1 MILSEFLPNLRR
13 TFTMVTP
20 YSCVAGVYN
29 SLHYP
34 EAHMINVKRLL
45 GIPAAAR
52 VAVIGTAEAQ
62 NPLIDWNDTAITT
75 TLSADQV
82 TFARLNQPKVRTTS
96 RKQLSNPWCG
106 LLVLLLIPLTGRA
119 DVVQDWDAIM
129 QATVSAQPPF
139 PQARFAAITQLAVF
153 EAVNAITRQYKPY
166 LGTIT
171 APHGA
176 SPEAAAVAAAY
187 GVLSHYFPA
196 SITTLN
202 AAYATSLA
210 AIPDCPGKAAGIATG
225 QAAAAAMI
233 AARANDGSSPLE
245 FFLPTSSN
253 PGVWQLTPSCP
264 AAGGVFFNWQNV
276 TPFGIR
282 SASQFY
288 LGPPPALTSGRYTR
302 AYDEVKEVGDVN
314 STERPQDRTNV
325 ALFYGDEAAPLVFND
340 VARQVTKAKRRS
352 LSENAHDFALIN
364 MAMSDAAVATFYNKY
379 LYKFWRPETAIHDA
393 GNDGNDKTTPDA
405 SFQPLIPA
413 PCFPSYPSAHGTL
426 SNAAREVME
435 KIYGDGPFSITL
447 STPALP
453 GVTLHYSR
461 LDEITDDISD
471 ARVYGGIHFRTDQDA
486 GALLGSRI
494 GDYIY
499 NHKLRPEHGGY
510 CDDRFSREDEW

>member
-1 MILSEFLPNLRR
+1 LKLKRIAS
-13 TFTMVTP
+13 
-20 YSCVAGVYN
+20 
-29 SLHYP
+29 SLL
-34 EAHMINVKRLL
+34 ATVLTSATSLMGQNV
-45 GIPAAAR
+45 
-52 VAVIGTAEAQ
+52 
-62 NPLIDWNDTAITT
+62 IT
-75 TLSADQV
+75 
-82 TFARLNQPKVRTTS
+82 RLNQPKVETMR
-96 RKQLSNPWCG
+96 RKHLWRPSCG
-106 LLVLLLIPLTGRA
+106 LLVLLFIPMTGRS

-129 QATVSAQPPF
+129 QATVSSQPPI

-153 EAVNAITRQYKPY
+153 EAVNAIAREYQPY

-171 APHGA
+171 APHDA
-176 SPEAAAVAAAY
+176 SPEAAAAAAAY
-187 GVLSHYFPA
+187 GVLSNYFPA
-196 SITTLN
+196 SLSTLN
-202 AAYATSLA
+202 AAYARSLA
-210 AIPDCPGKAAGIATG
+210 AIPDGPRKRAGIATG

-253 PGVWQLTPSCP
+253 PGVWQLTPSCT
-264 AAGGVFFNWQNV
+264 AAGGLFLNWQNV

-282 SASQFY
+282 SARQFF

-314 STERPQDRTNV
+314 STDRSQDRTNV
-325 ALFYGDEAAPLVFND
+325 ALFYADEAATLVFND
-340 VARQVTKAKRRS
+340 AARQITTAKPRS
-352 LSENAHDFALIN
+352 LSENARDFALIN
-364 MAMSDAAVATFYNKY
+364 MALSDAAVATFYNKY

-393 GNDGNDKTTPDA
+393 GNDGNDKTTPDP
-405 SFQPLIPA
+405 SFQPLITA

-435 KIYGDGPFSITL
+435 KIYGEGPFSITL

-461 LDEITDDISD
+461 LEEITDDISD

-486 GALLGSRI
+486 GALLGTRI

-499 NHKLRPEHGGY
+499 DHKLRPEHAGD
-510 CDDRFSREDEW
+510 CDDRLRGNEW

>member
-1 MILSEFLPNLRR
+1 MF
-13 TFTMVTP
+13 
-20 YSCVAGVYN
+20 
-29 SLHYP
+29 
-34 EAHMINVKRLL
+34 
-45 GIPAAAR
+45 
-52 VAVIGTAEAQ
+52 AQ
-62 NPLIDWNDTAITT
+62 NATT
-75 TLSADQV
+75 K
-82 TFARLNQPKVRTTS
+82 LNQPKVRTIS
-96 RKQLSNPWCG
+96 RNRLWRPLCG
-106 LLVLLLIPLTGRA
+106 LLVLLSIPLTGRS
-119 DVVQDWDAIM
+119 DVVQDWNAIM

-153 EAVNAITRQYKPY
+153 EAVNAITREYQPY

-171 APHGA
+171 APHDA
-176 SPEAAAVAAAY
+176 SPTAAAAAAAY
-187 GVLSHYFPA
+187 GVLSNYFPA
-196 SITTLN
+196 SLATLN

-210 AIPDCPGKAAGIATG
+210 AIPDGPRKTAGIATG

-233 AARANDGSSPLE
+233 AARTNDGSSPLE

-282 SASQFY
+282 SANQFF

-302 AYDEVKEVGDVN
+302 AYDEVKELGDVN

-325 ALFYGDEAAPLVFND
+325 ALFYAAEAAALVFND
-340 VARQVTKAKRRS
+340 AARQISTAKQRS

-364 MAMSDAAVATFYNKY
+364 MALSDAAVATFYNKY
-379 LYKFWRPETAIHDA
+379 LYQFWRPETAIHDA
-393 GNDGNDKTTPDA
+393 GGDGNDRTTPDGN
-405 SFQPLIPA
+405 FKPLITA

-435 KIYGDGPFSITL
+435 KIYGEGPFSITL
-447 STPALP
+447 SAPALP
-453 GVTLHYSR
+453 SVTLHYSR

-499 NHKLRPEHGGY
+499 HHKLRPEHDGE
-510 CDDRFSREDEW
+510 CDDRFLRGNEWW

>member
-1 MILSEFLPNLRR
+1 MSR
-13 TFTMVTP
+13 
-20 YSCVAGVYN
+20 
-29 SLHYP
+29 
-34 EAHMINVKRLL
+34 
-45 GIPAAAR
+45 
-52 VAVIGTAEAQ
+52 
-62 NPLIDWNDTAITT
+62 
-75 TLSADQV
+75 
-82 TFARLNQPKVRTTS
+82 NQLWKPV
-96 RKQLSNPWCG
+96 CG
-106 LLVLLLIPLTGRA
+106 LLVLLSIPLTGRS

-153 EAVNAITRQYKPY
+153 EAVNAITREYQPY

-171 APHGA
+171 APHDA
-176 SPEAAAVAAAY
+176 SPEAAAAAAAY
-187 GVLSHYFPA
+187 GVLSNYFPA
-196 SITTLN
+196 SLSTLN

-210 AIPDCPGKAAGIATG
+210 AIPDGHRKRAGIATG

-282 SASQFY
+282 SASQFF

-302 AYDEVKEVGDVN
+302 AYDEVKELGDVN

-325 ALFYGDEAAPLVFND
+325 ALFYAAEAAALVFND
-340 VARQVTKAKRRS
+340 AARQISTARPRS

-364 MAMSDAAVATFYNKY
+364 MALSDAAVATFYNKY
-379 LYKFWRPETAIHDA
+379 LYQFWRPETAIHDA
-393 GNDGNDKTTPDA
+393 GGDGNDRTTPDPN
-405 SFQPLIPA
+405 FKPLITA

-447 STPALP
+447 STSSLP
-453 GVTLHYSR
+453 SVTLHYSR
-461 LDEITDDISD
+461 LEEITDDISD

-486 GALLGSRI
+486 GARLGTRI

-499 NHKLRPEHGGY
+499 HHKLRPEHGGE
-510 CDDRFSREDEW
+510 CDDRFLRGNEWW

>member
-1 MILSEFLPNLRR
+1 MD
-13 TFTMVTP
+13 
-20 YSCVAGVYN
+20 
-29 SLHYP
+29 
-34 EAHMINVKRLL
+34 
-45 GIPAAAR
+45 
-52 VAVIGTAEAQ
+52 Q
-62 NPLIDWNDTAITT
+62 NAIT
-75 TLSADQV
+75 
-82 TFARLNQPKVRTTS
+82 RLNQPKMRTMR
-96 RKQLSNPWCG
+96 RKQLWKPLWS
-106 LLVLLLIPLTGRA
+106 LLVLLFIPLTGRS

-153 EAVNAITRQYKPY
+153 EAVNAITREYQPY

-171 APHGA
+171 APHDA
-176 SPEAAAVAAAY
+176 SPEAAAAAAAY
-187 GVLSHYFPA
+187 GVLSNYFPA
-196 SITTLN
+196 SLATLN

-210 AIPDCPGKAAGIATG
+210 AIPDGPRKRAGIATG

-233 AARANDGSSPLE
+233 AARTNDGSSPLE
-245 FFLPTSSN
+245 FFLPTSST

-264 AAGGVFFNWQNV
+264 AAGGLFFNWQNV
-276 TPFGIR
+276 TPFGMR
-282 SASQFY
+282 SASQFF

-325 ALFYGDEAAPLVFND
+325 ALFYDYEVPVLIFND
-340 VARQVTKAKRRS
+340 AARQITTAQPRS
-352 LSENAHDFALIN
+352 LSENARDFALIN
-364 MAMSDAAVATFYNKY
+364 MAISDAAVATFYNKY
-379 LYKFWRPETAIHDA
+379 LYAFWRPETAIHDA
-393 GNDGNDKTTPDA
+393 ANDGNDKTTPD
-405 SFQPLIPA
+405 SNFKPLITT

-435 KIYGDGPFSITL
+435 KVYGEGPFSITL
-447 STPALP
+447 STPSLP

-461 LDEITDDISD
+461 LEEITDDISD

-499 NHKLRPEHGGY
+499 HHKLRPEHDGE
-510 CDDRFSREDEW
+510 CDDRFLRGNEWW